1 MKARF
6 EVDSTKL
13 MEAFRK
19 FQLASKRNVTAN
31 LKQQAKLLV
40 VDLVK
45 VTPPNKNFDYNKKGG
60 ETAAR
65 NDLAKLFRASKSSDA
80 ERNLERIHKAARN
93 RRGRV
98 PRGVEKVRAAGLA
111 AYRKTVLAR
120 VGRMA
125 AGWKNAANTL
135 GAKLPVWIT
144 RHSRPGFG
152 KIKATTS
159 SIEVE
164 LANQSV
170 YSGQKGW
177 VERGVKAAMK
187 RRYWQMI
194 KRVNYAQSQSAK
206 QAGFATT

>member
-1 MKARF
+1 
-6 EVDSTKL
+6 
-13 MEAFRK
+13 
-19 FQLASKRNVTAN
+19 
-31 LKQQAKLLV
+31 
-40 VDLVK
+40 
-45 VTPPNKNFDYNKKGG
+45 
-60 ETAAR
+60 
-65 NDLAKLFRASKSSDA
+65 
-80 ERNLERIHKAARN
+80 
-93 RRGRV
+93 
-98 PRGVEKVRAAGLA
+98 
-111 AYRKTVLAR
+111 
-120 VGRMA
+120 MA

-135 GAKLPVWIT
+135 GAKLPIWIT

-152 KIKATTS
+152 KIKATGS

>member
-13 MEAFRK
+13 SEALQK
-19 FQLASKRNVTAN
+19 FQAASKRNATAN

-40 VDLVK
+40 VELVK
-45 VTPPNKNFDYNKKGG
+45 VTPPNKRFDYNKKGG
-60 ETAAR
+60 ENTVR
-65 NDLAKLFRASKSSDA
+65 NDLAKLFKASKAAKA
-80 ERNLERIHKAARN
+80 ERNLSQVHQAARD

-98 PRGVEKVRAAGLA
+98 PRGVDQVRASGLI
-111 AYRKTVLAR
+111 AYRKTMLAR

-125 AGWKNAANTL
+125 AGWKNAAETL

-152 KIKATTS
+152 KIKATGS

-170 YSGQKGW
+170 YSGQRGW
-177 VERGVKAAMK
+177 VDRGVKAAMK
-187 RRYWQMI
+187 RRYWQII
-194 KRVNYAQSQSAK
+194 KRVNYAQKQSAK

>member
-19 FQLASKRNVTAN
+19 FQSASKRNVTAN

-45 VTPPNKNFDYNKKGG
+45 VTPPNKNFKYNKKGG

-65 NDLAKLFRASKSSDA
+65 NDLAKLFRASKSASA
-80 ERNLERIHKAARN
+80 ERNLERVHKAARD

-98 PRGVEKVRAAGLA
+98 PRGVEKVRAAGLV

-144 RHSRPGFG
+144 RHSRRGFG
-152 KIKATTS
+152 KIKATGS